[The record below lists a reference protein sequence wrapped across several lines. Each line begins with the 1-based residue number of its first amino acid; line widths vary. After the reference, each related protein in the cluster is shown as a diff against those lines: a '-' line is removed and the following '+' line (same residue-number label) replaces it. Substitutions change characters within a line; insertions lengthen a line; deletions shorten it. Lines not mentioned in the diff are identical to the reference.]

1 MIYDPI
7 LFDYY
12 SKEQWLFL
20 DENNIIINNYAS
32 NKEYYNNVPDSNLL
46 IEVFEEFNHI
56 NYRKTLRNHK
66 YIDLN
71 KYGIPLITEYSSF
84 INSTNRE
91 IKLINKKEIN
101 AFNYEYILNNPNTY
115 NTKHIY
121 GFNENEFESLQNYTY
136 QYDVAINGILRNKEY
151 FNSEEFNK
159 IYSNFGITK
168 DESIDKIRNSIKYID
183 ESFLKTQRTEDDFV
197 IFRGISDLTLYTGL
211 NLGYISTS
219 KNFDIAKD
227 FSKKS
232 GAIYEMHISP
242 GIPYIY
248 LESDIKSKKIDS
260 IEDEILLPRNLIV
273 TLVKQIENIYVV
285 NVDLS
290 SIDQFNIQEDH
301 KKYNVSIIED
311 YINTPIIFEKCYKN
325 NIING
330 KIIDEITKEEIDP
343 LNSID
348 IDGLCYNKSTLID
361 LFNINKQFSNPFS
374 KIKFNNKII
383 FQLLD
388 DIIKQYNINDIVL
401 YFINNEE
408 IILYLF
414 ENYNVDINYQNGIF
428 LNKAVKFDNL
438 IDFLIDNKITLQ
450 NNDLLNIASKV
461 GNLKIVKLIIEE
473 KTQSE
478 KDLALIEASKNG
490 HLEIVKFLIDNG
502 ANIHT
507 EDDGVLFEAVENDH
521 LDVVKFLIDNGID
534 ILDNTRILN
543 TTLNNKNLDIFNYL
557 LEKGAIIENEF
568 LCSAIISEKI
578 DMVKLSIDKFNIKP
592 KDKDI
597 LLIVYNNDTKLLK
610 YLLEK
615 GLNINYE
622 NNSLFLKAAFLGK
635 FNIVKF
641 LIDND
646 VSIKTNKYKVILNAS
661 KSENLN
667 LLEYLINNIEVDSS
681 TDEEYLQQ
689 ILNESLTNALKT
701 KNKKFINYLLKN
713 TIANINSKENID
725 ELIKVSR
732 FDNLEEVKYLI
743 ENDVNYNHK
752 YNEHLL
758 MAAIFNNIEIVKYL
772 LDFGDRITIKEYHN
786 TLIQKFPKRRISS
799 SIEELILKYE

>member
-7 LFDYY
+7 SLEYY
-12 SKEQWLFL
+12 SKEEWLSL
-20 DENNIIINNYAS
+20 DENNIIINDYGS
-32 NKEYYNNVPDSNLL
+32 NKEYFNNVPDSNLL
-46 IEVFEEFNHI
+46 IEVFKEFDHI

-71 KYGIPLITEYSSF
+71 KYGIPLITEYNSF
-84 INSTNRE
+84 ISSIDRE
-91 IKLINKKEIN
+91 IKLINKKEID

-121 GFNENEFESLQNYTY
+121 GFNENEFESLRNYTY
-136 QYDVAINGILRNKEY
+136 QYDVAINGILRNKDY
-151 FNSEEFNK
+151 FNNEEFNK

-168 DESIDKIRNSIKYID
+168 DESIDKIKDSIKYID
-183 ESFLKTQRTEDDFV
+183 ESFLKTQKTEEEFV

-219 KNFDIAKD
+219 KNFDVAKD

-248 LESDIKSKKIDS
+248 LENDIKSENIDS

-273 TLVKQIENIYVV
+273 TLVKQVGNIYVV

-290 SIDQFNIQEDH
+290 SIDQFNIQEGLN
-301 KKYNVSIIED
+301 KYNISIIED
-311 YINTPIIFEKCYKN
+311 YINTPIIFERCYKN

-361 LFNINKQFSNPFS
+361 LFDIDKPFSNPFT

-388 DIIKQYNINDIVL
+388 NIIIKYNINDIVL
-401 YFINNEE
+401 YFIDNKE
-408 IILYLF
+408 IIQYLF
-414 ENYNVDINYQNGIF
+414 ENYNVDINYQNSIF
-428 LNKAVKFDNL
+428 LNKAVKNNNL
-438 IDFLIDNKITLQ
+438 VDFLLDNKINLQ
-450 NNDLLNIASKV
+450 NNELLNTASKV

-473 KTQSE
+473 KTQPE
-478 KDLALIEASKNG
+478 KNLALIKASKNG
-490 HLEIVKFLIDNG
+490 HLEIVKFLIDND

-507 EDDGVLFEAVENDH
+507 ENDEALFVAVENDH
-521 LDVVKFLIDNGID
+521 LDIVKFLIDNGID
-534 ILDNTRILN
+534 ILNNTTILN
-543 TTLNNKNLDIFNYL
+543 KILNNKNLDIFNYL
-557 LEKGAIIENEF
+557 LDKGAIITDQLLF
-568 LCSAIISEKI
+568 HAILDEKI
-578 DMVKLSIDKFNIKP
+578 DIVKLLIDKFNIKL

-597 LLIVYNNDTKLLK
+597 LLICYNNDIKLLK
-610 YLLEK
+610 YLIEK
-615 GLNINYE
+615 GLDIYYD
-622 NNSLFLKAAFLGK
+622 NNSLLLKSSVLGK

-641 LIDND
+641 LIENG
-646 VSIKTNKYKVILNAS
+646 VSIKTNKYKVILNAC
-661 KSENLN
+661 KSHNLN
-667 LLEYLINNIEVDSS
+667 LLKYLINNIKVDLSI
-681 TDEEYLQQ
+681 DEEYLQQ
-689 ILNESLTNALKT
+689 ILNESLTEVLKT
-701 KNKKFINYLLKN
+701 KDKKFIKYLLEN
-713 TIANINSKENID
+713 TNADINSKENID

-732 FDNLEEVKYLI
+732 FNKLEKVKYLI
-743 ENDVNYNHK
+743 ESGINYNHK

-758 MAAIFNNIEIVKYL
+758 MAVIFNNIEIVKYL
-772 LDFGDRITIKEYHN
+772 LDFGDRITIEEYHN
-786 TLIQKFPKRRISS
+786 TIIQKFPNKRILSS
-799 SIEELILKYE
+799 MEELISKYK

>member
-7 LFDYY
+7 SLEYY
-12 SKEQWLFL
+12 SKEEWLSL
-20 DENNIIINNYAS
+20 DENNIIINDYGS
-32 NKEYYNNVPDSNLL
+32 NKEYFNNIPDSNLL
-46 IEVFEEFNHI
+46 IEVFKEFDHI

-71 KYGIPLITEYSSF
+71 KYGIPLITELYSVIS
-84 INSTNRE
+84 SDRE
-91 IKLINKKEIN
+91 IKLNNTREIN

-121 GFNENEFESLQNYTY
+121 GFNENEFESLKNYTY
-136 QYDVAINGILRNKEY
+136 QYDVAINGILRNKDY
-151 FNSEEFNK
+151 FNNEEFNK

-168 DESIDKIRNSIKYID
+168 NESIDKIKDSIKYID
-183 ESFLKTQRTEDDFV
+183 ESFLKTQKTEEEFI

-219 KNFDIAKD
+219 KNFDVAKD
-227 FSKKS
+227 FSKKR

-248 LESDIKSKKIDS
+248 LENDIKSKKIDS

-273 TLVKQIENIYVV
+273 TLVKQVGNIYVV

-301 KKYNVSIIED
+301 KKYNVSIIEN
-311 YINTPIIFEKCYKN
+311 YINTPIIFERCYKN

-330 KIIDEITKEEIDP
+330 KIVDEISKEEIDP

-348 IDGLCYNKSTLID
+348 IDGLCYNKSTLIN
-361 LFNINKQFSNPFS
+361 LFNIEEPFSNPFT

-388 DIIKQYNINDIVL
+388 NIIIKYNINDIVL

-414 ENYNVDINYQNGIF
+414 DNYNVDINYQNGIF
-428 LNKAVKFDNL
+428 LNKAVKNNNL
-438 IDFLIDNKITLQ
+438 VDFLLDNKITLQ
-450 NNDLLNIASKV
+450 NDKLLNIASKV
-461 GNLKIVKLIIEE
+461 GNLKIVKLIIEA
-473 KTQSE
+473 KTQLE
-478 KDLALIEASKNG
+478 KDSALIEASKNG

-502 ANIHT
+502 ANIHI
-507 EDDGVLFEAVENDH
+507 EDDEALFEAVEDDH

-534 ILDNTRILN
+534 ILNNKTILN
-543 TTLNNKNLDIFNYL
+543 KILNNKNLDIFNYL
-557 LEKGAIIENEF
+557 LDKGAVITNE
-568 LCSAIISEKI
+568 LLSHAILSEKI
-578 DMVKLSIDKFNIKP
+578 DIVKLLIDKFNIKP

-597 LLIVYNNDTKLLK
+597 LLVCYNNDTKLLK
-610 YLLEK
+610 YLIEK
-615 GLNINYE
+615 GLDIYYD
-622 NNSLFLKAAFLGK
+622 NNSLLLKSSVLGK

-641 LIDND
+641 LIENN
-646 VSIKTNKYKVILNAS
+646 VSIKTNKYKVILNAC
-661 KSENLN
+661 KSHNLN
-667 LLEYLINNIEVDSS
+667 LLKYLINNIKVDSS
-681 TDEEYLQQ
+681 IDEEYLQQ
-689 ILNESLTNALKT
+689 IFNESLTEVLKT
-701 KNKKFINYLLKN
+701 KDNKFIKYLLEN
-713 TIANINSKENID
+713 TNADINSKENIE

-732 FDNLEEVKYLI
+732 FNKLEKVKYLI
-743 ENDVNYNHK
+743 ESGVNYNHK

-758 MAAIFNNIEIVKYL
+758 MAALSNNIEIVKYL
-772 LDFGDRITIKEYHN
+772 FDFGDRITIKEYHN
-786 TLIQKFPKRRISS
+786 TIIQKFPNTRILS